1 MRKSNAEAAETRQRI
16 VETAASEFRR
26 HGIHATGLAD
36 LMAAAGLTHG
46 GFYRHFASKDQLVAE
61 ACAAAVE
68 SVTEKLGETV
78 SRHATSQKS
87 KRTAWQAAAA
97 GYLSTEHRDDPSGGC
112 PFAALGEEL
121 ARGDD
126 NTRAAATKG
135 FQKLVDFLA
144 EQLRETRPT
153 HAKRRALVALSA
165 MVGAMTMSRMVT
177 DPELSAAI
185 LRETKAYLADA

>member
-1 MRKSNAEAAETRQRI
+1 MCCIILNLNEKQRPRSCSRRKDGVDEKIECGSRRDA
-16 VETAASEFRR
+16 TAHRR
-26 HGIHATGLAD
+26 D
-36 LMAAAGLTHG
+36 
-46 GFYRHFASKDQLVAE
+46 

-68 SVTEKLGETV
+68 PVTEKLGETV
-78 SRHATSQKS
+78 SRHAKSQKS

-153 HAKRRALVALSA
+153 LAKRRALVALSA

-185 LRETKAYLADA
+185 LRETKAYLAD